1 MIDMALTHQVM
12 ELVLISIMLM
22 IYSNTSLVPQDL
34 IMMTMQIFLVHFS
47 IEMGKKDQALEDLVV
62 FLVLVV
68 MMTFSRKVLE
78 VVLEDL
84 VHFPVLHLVG
94 VLEVYL
100 NLQVP

>member
-1 MIDMALTHQVM
+1 MINMALTHQVM

-22 IYSNTSLVPQDL
+22 IYSSTSLVPQDL
-34 IMMTMQIFLVHFS
+34 IMMTMQIFLVRFS
-47 IEMGKKDQALEDLVV
+47 IEMVKKDQALEDLVV
-62 FLVLVV
+62 FRVLV

-94 VLEVYL
+94 VLEGYQ
-100 NLQVP
+100 NLQAP